1 MRAALL
7 ALLLLPAT
15 AVAQEASPYLPTS
28 HWTMPYLEHLIAAG
42 RIADPS
48 PLSRPFTVAAIAR
61 ALDAV
66 DSNAVTRAEWTVVQR
81 IKQELERRMRG
92 PSSRLDVHAGIAA
105 GTYDRRDP
113 LREAGGGPGHATFSG
128 GAALTLY
135 FGHAVLVA
143 HPYFDTRLKFDPDW
157 YGKKDRVIAGRNE
170 AAYISAQFG
179 LGEVFFGSLD
189 RNWGPPDVQGLLLS
203 DSPYG
208 FDHLAVSLGT
218 SGLRL
223 EGLATQLND
232 LTDST
237 GAIHNRFMVQHR
249 LLIHPPGRWTVAAWE
264 GSVLSG
270 VGRQLEPWYFNF
282 LNPGILTQWNTN
294 TNVNSFVG
302 LDLSRQGAVTVFAQ
316 AMLDDIQ
323 VDRKTPADRKPSS
336 YGFTL
341 GARGHTPR
349 ALSGGAWRLFYTQV
363 ANLTYRNEDNTQTPI
378 YFGLGTGRNF
388 SDYDQLSLK
397 LSVVLPR
404 TVLLEPEITLL
415 RQGEGDLHFPHPAV
429 AAYDS
434 TPMFLSGVVTRT
446 LRLALAGRVATGRWT
461 LAGNGGVHLI
471 ANADHVAGASK
482 TRFVGTMQ
490 LSWRTKREG
499 RIP

>member
-1 MRAALL
+1 MRTALL
-7 ALLLLPAT
+7 VLLLIPAG
-15 AVAQEASPYLPTS
+15 AAAQEASPYLPLS
-28 HWTMPYLEHLIAAG
+28 HWATPYIEHLIAAG

-48 PLSRPFTVAAIAR
+48 PLSRPFKVEQIAR

-66 DSNAVTRAEWTVVQR
+66 DSNAVTPAEWTVVQQLKR
-81 IKQELERRMRG
+81 ELERHERG
-92 PSSRLDVHAGIAA
+92 PSSRLDLHAGIAA
-105 GTYDRRDP
+105 SSHARRDP
-113 LREAGGGPGHATFSG
+113 LREAGPGHATFSG

-143 HPYFDTRLKFDPDW
+143 HPYVDTRLKYDPDW
-157 YGKKDRVIAGRNE
+157 YGKKDRVVAGRNE
-170 AAYISAQFG
+170 EAYISAQFG
-179 LGEVFFGSLD
+179 LGEIFFGNLD

-208 FDHLAVSLGT
+208 FEHFALSLGT
-218 SGLRL
+218 NGLRL
-223 EGLATQLND
+223 EGVATQLND
-232 LTDST
+232 MTDST

-249 LLIHPPGRWTVAAWE
+249 LLIHPPGRWTFAAWE

-302 LDLSRQGAVTVFAQ
+302 LDVSRQGPVTVFAQ

-323 VDRKTPADRKPSS
+323 VDRKTAADRKPSS

-341 GARGHTPR
+341 GARGRVPGS
-349 ALSGGAWRLFYTQV
+349 AAAWHLFYTQV
-363 ANLTYRNEDNTQTPI
+363 ANLTYRNEDNTQVPI

-397 LSVVLPR
+397 LSLLGPAR
-404 TVLLEPEITLL
+404 ALLEPEVTLL
-415 RQGEGDLHFPHPAV
+415 RQGEGDLHLPHPPV

-434 TPMFLSGVVTRT
+434 TATVLSGVVTRT
-446 LRLALAGRVATGRWT
+446 LRLALAGHVARGRW
-461 LAGNGGVHLI
+461 LLSGDGGVHLI
-471 ANADHVAGASK
+471 ANADHVSGASK
-482 TRFVGTMQ
+482 TRWVGTIQ
-490 LSWRTKREG
+490 LQWRTNKEG